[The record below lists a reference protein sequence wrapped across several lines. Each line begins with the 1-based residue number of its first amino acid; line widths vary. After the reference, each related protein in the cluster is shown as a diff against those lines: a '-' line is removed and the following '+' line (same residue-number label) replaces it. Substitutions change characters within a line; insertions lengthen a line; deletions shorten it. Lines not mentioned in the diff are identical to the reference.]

1 MSHIIEKD
9 KSQLALGHPEDL
21 ESELTFC
28 VAKNGKQKI
37 DWI

>member
-9 KSQLALGHPEDL
+9 KSQLALGHPEEL
-21 ESELTFC
+21 EFELTFC

-37 DWI
+37 D